1 MPPQFC
7 GRPARAG
14 TVSKEGKDMGD
25 YQAII
30 EEVATILSEKT
41 KIKREHL
48 KPELHLE
55 ESGLDSFARIE
66 LVLAMEEHFG
76 IELSDSEA
84 ADLSTVDD
92 VARVIMSKQ

>member
-1 MPPQFC
+1 
-7 GRPARAG
+7 
-14 TVSKEGKDMGD
+14 MGD
-25 YQAII
+25 YQTII
-30 EEVATILSEKT
+30 AEVATILSEKT
-41 KIKREHL
+41 KIKRENL
-48 KPELHLE
+48 KPDLHLE

-92 VARVIMSKQ
+92 VVRVIMSKQDNVAG

>member
-1 MPPQFC
+1 
-7 GRPARAG
+7 
-14 TVSKEGKDMGD
+14 MGD
-25 YQAII
+25 YQSII
-30 EEVATILSEKT
+30 EEVATILSQKT

-48 KPELHLE
+48 KPDLHLE

-76 IELSDSEA
+76 VELSDSEA

-92 VARVIMSKQ
+92 VVHIIMRKQEGGPASG

>member
-1 MPPQFC
+1 M
-7 GRPARAG
+7 
-14 TVSKEGKDMGD
+14 SD
-25 YQAII
+25 YQTII
-30 EEVATILSEKT
+30 EEVATILAEKS

-48 KPELHLE
+48 KPELHLD

-92 VARVIMSKQ
+92 VVRTIMSKR

>member
-1 MPPQFC
+1 M
-7 GRPARAG
+7 
-14 TVSKEGKDMGD
+14 SMGD
-25 YQAII
+25 YHSII

-48 KPELHLE
+48 KPDLHLE

-92 VARVIMSKQ
+92 VVRIIMRKQQGATASA